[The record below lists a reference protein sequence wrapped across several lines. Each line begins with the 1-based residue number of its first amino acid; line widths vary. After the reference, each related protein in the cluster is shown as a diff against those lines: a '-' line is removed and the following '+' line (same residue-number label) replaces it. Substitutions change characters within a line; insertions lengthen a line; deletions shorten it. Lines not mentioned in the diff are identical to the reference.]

1 MNHKSYKCNYIKAR
15 VENTRMDYIHSQ
27 NLQANQFKISQPRI
41 NSAINTN
48 TGSSQDNRY
57 TYITANQDLNASILP
72 DCNSTTAMIV
82 RV

>member
-15 VENTRMDYIHSQ
+15 VENTRMDYIHTQ

-41 NSAINTN
+41 NSAIHTN
-48 TGSSQDNRY
+48 SGSSLNERY
-57 TYITANQDLNASILP
+57 TYYTANQDLKASILP
-72 DCNSTTAMIV
+72 DTNSTTAMIV